1 MAIAQNK
8 RYMAGLHHVVAG
20 RFKLG
25 TDALDDMT
33 RKKRRAEEKEIENV
47 NKKVG
52 SRTQQLLLKEI
63 AGIEPHNF

>member
-1 MAIAQNK
+1 M
-8 RYMAGLHHVVAG
+8 VAG